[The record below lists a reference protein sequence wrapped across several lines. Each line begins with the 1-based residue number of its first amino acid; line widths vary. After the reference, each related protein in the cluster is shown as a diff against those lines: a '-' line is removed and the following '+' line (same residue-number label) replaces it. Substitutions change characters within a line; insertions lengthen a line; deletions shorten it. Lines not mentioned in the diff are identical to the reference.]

1 MSHQLF
7 DVWEDD
13 ERADFYTPFLWHA
26 LLVDNVAQFTSRA
39 EAEQYV
45 AFVKKT
51 RDEKGL
57 K

>member
-26 LLVDNVAQFTSRA
+26 QLVDNVAQFTSRA